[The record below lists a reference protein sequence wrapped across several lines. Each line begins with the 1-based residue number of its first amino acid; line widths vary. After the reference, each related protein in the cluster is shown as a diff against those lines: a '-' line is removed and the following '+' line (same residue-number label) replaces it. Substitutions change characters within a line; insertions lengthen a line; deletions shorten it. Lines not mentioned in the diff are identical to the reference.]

1 MLSKILFIIP
11 YYGKLPEYFQMW
23 LLSVKYNPTV
33 DFLLVT
39 DIKIELELPSNV
51 KLLKWSWQELI
62 ENIQKPF
69 EFKVNVKTP
78 YNLCDFKPAYGVI
91 FAEYIREYDFW
102 GNCDMDQ
109 IFGDIRKFM
118 TEDILQQ
125 NDVIGYL
132 GHFLLYRNKK
142 EINELF
148 KLSGSLFNYKEVFST
163 DEWYSFG
170 EHTGIMQIVIKNK
183 IPHYYNQDAVADL
196 MTAHKRL
203 KIGGKSN
210 YKYQVFYWE
219 NGKVFRTYVN
229 SGKVEKEEYMYLHFQ
244 KKHPIP
250 YNNAEQ
256 NLKAFYIFADSFVE
270 KKEGV
275 PDIMEIVQ
283 NSRWNGESYERIEV
297 TKKLIQKCKKF
308 MTISKAQRKV
318 WIEQK
323 KYRMT
328 KTYKDHKT

>member
-11 YYGKLPEYFQMW
+11 YYGKLPEYFPMW

-39 DIKIELELPSNV
+39 DIEIEQELPSNV
-51 KLLKWSWQELI
+51 KLLKWSWQELV

-69 EFKVNVKTP
+69 DFRVNVKTP

-91 FAEYIREYDFW
+91 FSKYIQEYDFW

-118 TEDILQQ
+118 TEDILQK

-148 KLSGSLFNYKEVFST
+148 KLPGSLFDYKEVFST

-183 IPHYYNQDAVADL
+183 ISHYYNQDTVADL
-196 MTAHKRL
+196 MTAHQQL
-203 KIGGKSN
+203 KIGGKLN

-219 NGKVFRTYVN
+219 NGKVFRAYFN
-229 SGKVEKEEYMYLHFQ
+229 NEKVETEEYMYLHFQ

-250 YNNAEQ
+250 HIKVMQ
-256 NLKAFYIFADSFVE
+256 NLKSFYIFANSFME
-270 KKEGV
+270 KKEGI
-275 PDIMEIVQ
+275 PNTEEILE
-283 NSRWNGESYERIEV
+283 NSQWNGKLYEKIEV
-297 TKKLIQKCKKF
+297 IKKLIQKSKKF
-308 MTISKAQRKV
+308 MAISKAQRRV
-318 WIEQK
+318 WIEQR

-328 KTYKDHKT
+328 ETYKNN